1 MSEEPEVTRQELIDA
16 IAAYLVRSPAAAD
29 TARGI
34 ADWWMSAMGLDVSPE
49 EVSEALEALL
59 QRGVVE
65 CNRLPGGTPVYRAT
79 QARH

>member
-1 MSEEPEVTRQELIDA
+1 MPDEPVVSRQELIEA

-34 ADWWMSAMGLDVSPE
+34 ADWWMSAMGLDVSAV
-49 EVSEALEALL
+49 EVTEALDSLV

-65 CNRLPGGTPVYRAT
+65 RNELPGGIPVYRAM
-79 QARH
+79 ASKH